1 MMSVGVNYH
10 STRHTSTIRL
20 VDYVFCYLFSDDLVK
35 FLQRFYALQKEIKL
49 PWKNERK
56 FSNVVS
62 IISGSSI
69 VDRSTVRSDFDHFW
83 PTFTWIQNWIICRC
97 GRTHEEKKKKEE
109 KEKRN
114 QIFHFTTG
122 TGGNP
127 ARPSGHWNIVTRA
140 REPVG
145 NGVTKSTYHYVLFN
159 SSPRPQLLCARV
171 PLENN
176 NRLKCNVKMNRPYI
190 IRREHKGTIYHFWVG
205 TGRR

>member
-1 MMSVGVNYH
+1 MGGNFQMLFQLFMDRQS
-10 STRHTSTIRL
+10 ST
-20 VDYVFCYLFSDDLVK
+20 
-35 FLQRFYALQKEIKL
+35 
-49 PWKNERK
+49 
-56 FSNVVS
+56 
-62 IISGSSI
+62 G
-69 VDRSTVRSDFDHFW
+69 RSDFDHFW

-205 TGRR
+205 TGRRSYYRYVITLTVQFHWICACVNSGGLLNFSSFFFFI

>member
-1 MMSVGVNYH
+1 MGGNFQMLFQLFLDRQS
-10 STRHTSTIRL
+10 STR
-20 VDYVFCYLFSDDLVK
+20 
-35 FLQRFYALQKEIKL
+35 
-49 PWKNERK
+49 P
-56 FSNVVS
+56 
-62 IISGSSI
+62 
-69 VDRSTVRSDFDHFW
+69 VDRSIGLWPLLTDVHLDTKLNHLSVWSD
-83 PTFTWIQNWIICRC
+83 PQGKKTKQ
-97 GRTHEEKKKKEE
+97 KKK
-109 KEKRN
+109 KRN

-127 ARPSGHWNIVTRA
+127 ARASGHWNIVTRA